1 MITRS
6 LAQLAGDLRLG
17 DGVADPTGPAAVLL
31 ERIAATARVMVV
43 DYAPNAPDAIHDEAF
58 VRLAGWLYDAD
69 PSGSTPGGPTALR
82 SSGAASLLG
91 PYRVR
96 RGGQIGKAVD
106 EAVDEAVAAAAPGN
120 PVTDVTVAGSVL
132 TVTYSDGTTDER
144 QLPEGGDGGGVAQAV
159 ADAQA
164 AQAVAE
170 TARAAAQLA
179 ETNAEAA
186 EANAETAKANA
197 ETAQAGAVA
206 ARTGAESART
216 GAESARTGAESAR
229 TGAESARTGAQA
241 ARDGAQTAEGNA
253 QTAQAAAEIA
263 RDGAVAAGGTDLFDA
278 TAAIS
283 TRSSPLTGNIVCPES
298 GTLELLFR
306 QTVGDRK
313 GSVAYAHIPAATIR
327 SMISAIGVA
336 YNNNTST
343 LVILAHGAN
352 RGIGVGVTA
361 ANFYF
366 VLNAQSAGTYAITV
380 RHLP

>member
-6 LAQLAGDLRLG
+6 LAELAGDLRVG
-17 DGVADPTGPAAVLL
+17 DGETEPTGPATVIL

-43 DYAPNAPDAIHDEAF
+43 AFAPAAPDAIHDEAF
-58 VRLAGWLYDAD
+58 VRLCGWLYDAD

-91 PYRVR
+91 PYKVR
-96 RGGQIGKAVD
+96 RAGLIGDAIEEV
-106 EAVDEAVAAAAPGN
+106 VAGAAPGN
-120 PVTDVTVAGSVL
+120 PVTDITVNGSVM
-132 TVTYSDGTTDER
+132 TVTYADGSTVER
-144 QLPEGGDGGGVAQAV
+144 QLPEGGGGGGVAQAV

-164 AQAVAE
+164 AQAAAE

-206 ARTGAESART
+206 ARSGAETAETGAESART
-216 GAESARTGAESAR
+216 GAQSAE

-253 QTAQAAAEIA
+253 QTAQAAAEVA

-283 TRSSPLTGNIVCPES
+283 NRTSLLTGNIVCPES
-298 GTLELLFR
+298 GTLEFLLR
-306 QTVGDRK
+306 QTNGDRQ
-313 GSVAYAHIPAATIR
+313 GSVAYAKIPAATIR
-327 SMISAIGVA
+327 SMISAIDVA
-336 YNNNTST
+336 YSNDTTT
-343 LVILAHGAN
+343 LVVLALGAN
-352 RGIGVGVTA
+352 RGIGIGVTA

-366 VLNAQSAGTYAITV
+366 VLNAQSAGTYAVTV

>member
-1 MITRS
+1 M
-6 LAQLAGDLRLG
+6 
-17 DGVADPTGPAAVLL
+17 LL
-31 ERIAATARVMVV
+31 
-43 DYAPNAPDAIHDEAF
+43 
-58 VRLAGWLYDAD
+58 
-69 PSGSTPGGPTALR
+69 
-82 SSGAASLLG
+82 
-91 PYRVR
+91 PYRVHR
-96 RGGQIGKAVD
+96 AGPIGD
-106 EAVDEAVAAAAPGN
+106 AVDEAVAAADPGN
-120 PVTDVTVAGSVL
+120 PVTDVTVNGSVM
-132 TVTYSDGTTDER
+132 TVTFADGSTVER

-170 TARAAAQLA
+170 TARAAAEAA

-206 ARTGAESART
+206 ARSGAET
-216 GAESARTGAESAR
+216 AE

-253 QTAQAAAEIA
+253 QTAQAAAEVA

-283 TRSSPLTGNIVCPES
+283 NRTSLLTGNIVCPES
-298 GTLELLFR
+298 GTLEFLFR
-306 QTVGDRK
+306 QTVNGDRQ
-313 GSVAYAHIPAATIR
+313 GGVAYAHIPAATIR

-336 YNNNTST
+336 YSNDTST

-361 ANFYF
+361 ANFYL
-366 VLNAQSAGTYAITV
+366 VVNAQSAGTYAPSVGSMTVQLEGDTPVESRRATGFGGRRKFRKWLGVRLQGRITIGGTARDISPCGGLLDLLDDRRYGGSV
-380 RHLP
+380 RVA

>member
-1 MITRS
+1 MITRT
-6 LAQLAGDLRLG
+6 LAELAGDLRIG
-17 DGVADPTGPAAVLL
+17 DGVAEPTGPAAVVL

-43 DYAPNAPDAIHDEAF
+43 AYAPAAPDEIHNESYA
-58 VRLAGWLYDAD
+58 RLAGWLFDAD
-69 PSGSTPGGPTALR
+69 PSGSVPGGPTALR

-91 PYRVR
+91 PYKVR
-96 RGGQIGKAVD
+96 RGGVIGDVI
-106 EAVDEAVAAAAPGN
+106 EEVVAAADPGN
-120 PVTDVTVAGSVL
+120 PVVNVTVLGSVM
-132 TVTYSDGTTDER
+132 TVTFADGSTVER
-144 QLPEGGDGGGVAQAV
+144 ELPEGGDGGGVAQAV
-159 ADAQA
+159 ADAQV
-164 AQAVAE
+164 AQAAAE

-206 ARTGAESART
+206 ARSGAET
-216 GAESARTGAESAR
+216 AE

-253 QTAQAAAEIA
+253 QTAQAAAEVA

-283 TRSSPLTGNIVCPES
+283 NRTSLLTGNIVCPES
-298 GTLELLFR
+298 GTLEFLFR
-306 QTVGDRK
+306 QTNGDRQ
-313 GSVAYAHIPAATIR
+313 GGVAYAHIPAATIR
-327 SMISAIGVA
+327 SMISATDVA
-336 YNNNTST
+336 YSNDTTT
-343 LVILAHGAN
+343 LVVLAHGAN

-361 ANFYF
+361 ANFYL
-366 VLNAQSAGTYAITV
+366 VVNAQSAGTYAITV